1 MQVTQQQETRERMA
15 HREIGAT
22 DISRRGAWILI
33 GIFLVMISLA
43 PLFQHVAEWREA
55 RLTNIAY
62 QPTSLALANQ
72 LPTLLSPLA
81 EQGVRLSSLLE
92 ANRQLLG
99 AIQAHEDRLDDESK
113 LGIWIR
119 PRMQVLFANHLG
131 VGNEQA
137 YVGRKGWL
145 FFRPGID
152 YLIGPGFL
160 NPRQL
165 ARRAASGSEWQA
177 APHPNPLHAILDF
190 HQQLQERG
198 IQLILVPTPIKA
210 SIHPEMF
217 SARFAASDT
226 SLQNASYAEFI
237 ETLESAGV
245 QVFDPSHLL
254 IDRRLASASPQYLAT
269 DTHWLPDAME
279 ATATALA
286 ERIRPHLSG
295 PEEGL
300 TRSHETVTAHG
311 DIAFMLKL
319 SPDTTAFPAE
329 TVSIRPVLSADGQYW
344 RASQNAE
351 VLVLGDSF
359 SNIYSLEPM
368 GWGQSAGFVE
378 QLAYHLQAPV
388 DRLVRNDAGAFA
400 TRDMLARELAR
411 GRDRLAGK
419 KWLIWQF
426 AARELAVGDWKLTS
440 LTLGEPSPAT
450 FLEMSEGESRLVT
463 GVVQSTSWVPRP
475 GSVPYRDHVLS
486 LHLVDLPDQA
496 QAVVYMFSMQDNV
509 WTRAASLQ
517 PGDEIKIKVS
527 AWSEVADQY
536 DALNRSE
543 LDDVQLQLEEPV
555 WGEWWE

>member
-1 MQVTQQQETRERMA
+1 
-15 HREIGAT
+15 
-22 DISRRGAWILI
+22 
-33 GIFLVMISLA
+33 
-43 PLFQHVAEWREA
+43 
-55 RLTNIAY
+55 
-62 QPTSLALANQ
+62 
-72 LPTLLSPLA
+72 
-81 EQGVRLSSLLE
+81 
-92 ANRQLLG
+92 
-99 AIQAHEDRLDDESK
+99 
-113 LGIWIR
+113 
-119 PRMQVLFANHLG
+119 
-131 VGNEQA
+131 
-137 YVGRKGWL
+137 
-145 FFRPGID
+145 
-152 YLIGPGFL
+152 
-160 NPRQL
+160 
-165 ARRAASGSEWQA
+165 
-177 APHPNPLHAILDF
+177 
-190 HQQLQERG
+190 
-198 IQLILVPTPIKA
+198 
-210 SIHPEMF
+210 
-217 SARFAASDT
+217 
-226 SLQNASYAEFI
+226 
-237 ETLESAGV
+237 
-245 QVFDPSHLL
+245 
-254 IDRRLASASPQYLAT
+254 
-269 DTHWLPDAME
+269 
-279 ATATALA
+279 
-286 ERIRPHLSG
+286 
-295 PEEGL
+295 
-300 TRSHETVTAHG
+300 
-311 DIAFMLKL
+311 
-319 SPDTTAFPAE
+319 
-329 TVSIRPVLSADGQYW
+329 
-344 RASQNAE
+344 
-351 VLVLGDSF
+351 LGDSF